1 MDTLPRSGAGACLRL
16 PPGGSGAF
24 RDIQRAY
31 FVAYIMLMIGCF
43 HFFSLCFLCLLP
55 IILRLLLLCRPP
67 LNKLHIGIKSSL
79 EIITSD
85 SAHVL
90 GDDTADLPGL
100 NIGNQPLPIRALKI
114 APGPSAVRIMD
125 TTCKAALGRVAFQQ
139 HFLRSDLSRIIS
151 LPNNDSS

>member
-55 IILRLLLLCRPP
+55 IISRLLLLCRRC
-67 LNKLHIGIKSSL
+67 LGTCHLIA
-79 EIITSD
+79 
-85 SAHVL
+85 SAQLYQHKRQT
-90 GDDTADLPGL
+90 GRFF
-100 NIGNQPLPIRALKI
+100 RAI
-114 APGPSAVRIMD
+114 
-125 TTCKAALGRVAFQQ
+125 Q
-139 HFLRSDLSRIIS
+139 
-151 LPNNDSS
+151 